1 MFRAVGTF
9 EGVASRAGRP
19 MIPVGVSPMAAGRRA
34 LRIRAAANRRAP
46 GASVGVPL
54 RGARRG
60 KGDGM
65 LGVLMLG
72 TLLDRFRPDSLRTRV
87 EASIRRGT
95 GLFRCE
101 WLLGPEPL
109 TPGTMQHLADD
120 VSEWCRETM
129 AETRRPYG
137 IDQVALA
144 LACAV
149 PGGEPIASTTFGV
162 FRPVE
167 FYLEDGVGARL
178 GEYLRSLA
186 LDVLNDRGEQPIR
199 FAVALFSW
207 GDVARETVF
216 SDRTDGLDRAQ
227 GHPAPAVRDRRRSAQ
242 SAHPPPRVPR
252 RAAASRRRPGRHF
265 GAAPPPAERGRADCG
280 RARQASPSVARG
292 GFQPSCGP
300 WAEIRPERS
309 RHASVEPLDRWHPVP
324 RSRATPHG
332 GHCLAGCLGLRSH
345 G

>member
-1 MFRAVGTF
+1 
-9 EGVASRAGRP
+9 
-19 MIPVGVSPMAAGRRA
+19 
-34 LRIRAAANRRAP
+34 
-46 GASVGVPL
+46 
-54 RGARRG
+54 
-60 KGDGM
+60 
-65 LGVLMLG
+65 MLG

-95 GLFRCE
+95 GLFRHE

-109 TPGTMQHLADD
+109 TPGTMQRLADD
-120 VSEWCRETM
+120 VAEWCRHTM

-178 GEYLRSLA
+178 EEYLRSLS
-186 LDVLNDRGEQPIR
+186 LDVLNDRDEQPIR

-216 SDRTDGLDRAQ
+216 SDRTNGPDRA
-227 GHPAPAVRDRRRSAQ
+227 
-242 SAHPPPRVPR
+242 
-252 RAAASRRRPGRHF
+252 
-265 GAAPPPAERGRADCG
+265 
-280 RARQASPSVARG
+280 
-292 GFQPSCGP
+292 
-300 WAEIRPERS
+300 
-309 RHASVEPLDRWHPVP
+309 
-324 RSRATPHG
+324 
-332 GHCLAGCLGLRSH
+332 
-345 G
+345 